1 MNAPQWYPI
10 FWRQMRLFRKKLLRP
25 GYLFSAMVIPAIY
38 LITFGIGLGR
48 GLQVQGKD
56 YLAFLL
62 PGLVAMSSMT
72 NSYSSVATSLNLNR
86 IYFKTFQ
93 IFIQAPISAGA
104 ILTGEVLAGLIR
116 GLFAASLMIA
126 AGMALTKSLFINPIF
141 IIALL
146 VNCFLFSSFGVVVGM
161 ITKSHEDTSTYTNF
175 FITPMAFF
183 CGTFF
188 PIDRIPAAF
197 RWLAY
202 LLPLTHTNILI
213 RKTQIDDGAVVSLL
227 LLLVF
232 AASLFGYGAR
242 LIKNYSE

>member
-141 IIALL
+141 
-146 VNCFLFSSFGVVVGM
+146 M